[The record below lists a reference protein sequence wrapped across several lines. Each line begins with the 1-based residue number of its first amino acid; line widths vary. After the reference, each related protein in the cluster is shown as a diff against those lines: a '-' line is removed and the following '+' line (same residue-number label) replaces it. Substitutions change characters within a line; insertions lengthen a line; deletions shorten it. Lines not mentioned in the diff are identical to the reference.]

1 MTSCLYPSKGLHF
14 INEEY
19 EKVIDINLINQ
30 GNAGFFQR
38 ANPFAPHNITRRLLE
53 AIERNM

>member
-19 EKVIDINLINQ
+19 KKVIDINLINQ

-38 ANPFAPHNITRRLLE
+38 A
-53 AIERNM
+53 